1 MINPVSKLEKDS
13 NSSNNGKFRVNVV
26 GLIGKKQDVYNPT
39 EDEDIEKPKRGRPKK
54 TIESV
59 NMTKSN
65 KDQTFFDKYSKTNAL
80 LDQTIF
86 EIDSLNSNI
95 KRELDTVIK
104 SKTLKKKY
112 EYMSELAGTSSNL
125 LSTKITAIR
134 ELNKSIT
141 DSTTLEIRMAKEN
154 KQEEETDD
162 KRIMDMYN
170 AFINTPIGSYT
181 GPIAPSNIDMTM
193 GNTGTT
199 IMTTIDGQVQNEDLG
214 YTQYM
219 NNLTPEQR
227 KIQLEGQNIKTCVV
241 FDPDTGQR
249 YFDNINFD
257 TNEPVPGLPLPEAHF
272 LDDLNINMNTG
283 VARNTNLNLTY
294 PVFIKRSGPSF
305 EGF

>member
-1 MINPVSKLEKDS
+1 MISPVSKIEKDS
-13 NSSNNGKFRVNVV
+13 ESSKGTFKVNVI
-26 GLIGKKQDVYNPT
+26 GLVGKKQDVYNPAAD
-39 EDEDIEKPKRGRPKK
+39 DEEQKPKRGRPRK
-54 TIESV
+54 TTESV
-59 NMTKSN
+59 NMTKAK
-65 KDQTFFDKYSKTNAL
+65 KDEGYYEKYSKTNAL

-86 EIDSLNSNI
+86 EIDDLNSSI
-95 KRELDTVIK
+95 KKELKTVI
-104 SKTLKKKY
+104 SSRTLKKKY

-141 DSTTLEIRMAKEN
+141 DSANLEIRMARET
-154 KQEEETDD
+154 KQEEDTDD

-170 AFINTPIGSYT
+170 AFINTPVGSYT
-181 GPIAPSNIDMTM
+181 GPVAPSNIDMVM
-193 GNTGTT
+193 GNNGTT
-199 IMTTIDGQVQNEDLG
+199 IMTTANGEFQTEDLG
-214 YTQYM
+214 YNQYM

-257 TNEPVPGLPLPEAHF
+257 TNEPIPGLPLPEAHF

-294 PVFIKRSGPSF
+294 PLFIKRSGPNF

>member
-13 NSSNNGKFRVNVV
+13 ESSDGKFRVNVV
-26 GLIGKKQDVYNPT
+26 GLVGKKQEVYNPT
-39 EDEDIEKPKRGRPKK
+39 AEEDEKPKRGRPRK
-54 TIESV
+54 TESV
-59 NMTKSN
+59 NITKAK
-65 KDQTFFDKYSKTNAL
+65 KDEGYYEKYSKTNAL

-86 EIDSLNSNI
+86 EIDDLNSSI
-95 KRELDTVIK
+95 KKELKTVIT

-141 DSTTLEIRMAKEN
+141 DSANLEIRMAREN

-170 AFINTPIGSYT
+170 AFINTPIGAYAPPV
-181 GPIAPSNIDMTM
+181 GPSNIDMVM
-193 GNTGTT
+193 GNNGTP
-199 IMTTIDGQVQNEDLG
+199 IMTTADSQPQSDDIG
-214 YTQYM
+214 YMQYM
-219 NNLTPEQR
+219 NNLSPEER
-227 KIQLEGQNIKTCVV
+227 KIQMEAQNKNVKTCVV
-241 FDPDTGQR
+241 FDPDTGSR
-249 YFDNINFD
+249 YFDNIDFD
-257 TNEPVPGLPLPEAHF
+257 TGQPVPGLPLPEPHF

-294 PVFIKRSGPSF
+294 PIFVKRSGPSF